1 MSLRQQ
7 KVVLILEKEE
17 DVYPHK
23 VLKIRMEET
32 HISWIFLT
40 GLYAYKIK
48 KQLKFGK
55 ILDFSTLKLRKKFC
69 QKEVVLNKLL
79 CGNMYQGVVKIVK
92 ENGKNGNNMRIVN
105 QEENG
110 RALEYA
116 VKMLEIPQKF
126 RMDNLLASGKVTL
139 KNIKSLTKTL
149 VKFHRCTPTNAKIKN
164 FGYPE
169 SMEKK
174 IHENFDT
181 LAKLKTVDP
190 KFENTLILFVKKN
203 KNLFYQRIREDKIRE
218 IHGDLY
224 LKNIFILENK
234 KFYLY
239 DRIEFNDDLR
249 YADIAEDV
257 AHLSMDLDYHKR
269 SDLRKQLISQY
280 IEKSSDINLEK
291 LVYFMMCY
299 KACIRS
305 KVSLFHAKNETIAK
319 KRIAHIRESKDLLKL
334 AESYLE
340 SF

>member
-17 DVYPHK
+17 NAYPHK
-23 VLKIRMEET
+23 VSKIRMEET

-69 QKEVVLNKLL
+69 QKEVVLNKFL
-79 CGNMYQGVVKIVK
+79 CGDMYQGVVKIVK

-139 KNIKSLTKTL
+139 KTIESLTKTL

-203 KNLFYQRIREDKIRE
+203 KKLFYQRIREDKIRE

-269 SDLRKQLISQY
+269 SDLRKQLIFQY

>member
-17 DVYPHK
+17 DAYPHK

-69 QKEVVLNKLL
+69 QKEVVLNKFL
-79 CGNMYQGVVKIVK
+79 CGDMYQGVVKIVK

-139 KNIKSLTKTL
+139 KTIESLTKTL
-149 VKFHRCTPTNAKIKN
+149 VKFHRCTPTNTKIKN

-169 SMEKK
+169 FMEKK

-203 KNLFYQRIREDKIRE
+203 KKLFYQRIREDKIRD

-224 LKNIFILENK
+224 LKNIFILENN

-249 YADIAEDV
+249 YADIAEDM

-269 SDLRKQLISQY
+269 SDLRKHLISQY
-280 IEKSSDINLEK
+280 IEKSNDTNLEN
-291 LVYFMMCY
+291 LVYFLMCY

-319 KRIAHIRESKDLLKL
+319 KRIDHIRESKDLLKL

>member
-17 DVYPHK
+17 NAYPHK
-23 VLKIRMEET
+23 VSKIRMEET

-69 QKEVVLNKLL
+69 QKEVVLNKFL
-79 CGNMYQGVVKIVK
+79 CGDMYQGVVKIVK
-92 ENGKNGNNMRIVN
+92 ENGKNGNTMRIVN

-139 KNIKSLTKTL
+139 KTIESLTKTL

-203 KNLFYQRIREDKIRE
+203 KKLFYQRIREDKIRE

-224 LKNIFILENK
+224 LKNIFILENN

-269 SDLRKQLISQY
+269 SDLRKHLISQY
-280 IEKSSDINLEK
+280 IEKSSDINLEN
-291 LVYFMMCY
+291 LVYFLMCY

-305 KVSLFHAKNETIAK
+305 KVSLFHAKDETIAK